1 MGASGGTDKMSTL
14 STLTTIDPFKV
25 IIFEPPNYLQY
36 TMAAFLIIVGGG
48 PFYTCDSIVVI

>member
-25 IIFEPPNYLQY
+25 IIVESPNYLQY
-36 TMAAFLIIVGGG
+36 TMVAFLIIVGGG